1 MAWAAEFTWV
11 TRSRPAGAA
20 EPVPCA
26 PRSFRWFGAAFA
38 VWAAVATGQRLYA
51 GVDSRFGYSKEQT
64 VAADVQSCNAVI
76 R

>member
-1 MAWAAEFTWV
+1 V
-11 TRSRPAGAA
+11 
-20 EPVPCA
+20 
-26 PRSFRWFGAAFA
+26 
-38 VWAAVATGQRLYA
+38 VATGRRLYA